1 MIILSPLCC
10 AAAQWNGVCL
20 SWLSQSHVSI
30 FQASTV
36 NRLGRN
42 VLHSHS
48 EIISLWNQL
57 VKNEI
62 HLENNEQAKLLSFK
76 IKSTKQEF
84 NFTASYQNLP
94 MVRKKNKSNFF
105 DSALFS

>member
-10 AAAQWNGVCL
+10 AAAQWNCVCL
-20 SWLSQSHVSI
+20 SWLSQTDVFVS
-30 FQASTV
+30 QASTV
-36 NRLGRN
+36 NHLGRN

-48 EIISLWNQL
+48 EMISLWNQL

-62 HLENNEQAKLLSFK
+62 HLENNERAKLLCFK

-105 DSALFS
+105 